1 MACNAAISK
10 GLGGIGERS
19 NAMRQD
25 KAMEM
30 KVTSVNQRTRAKTAS
45 GAELTEEQLRKVTGG
60 GLGNAAF
67 LSADHVYASFY
78 WRESRR
84 AF

>member
-1 MACNAAISK
+1 
-10 GLGGIGERS
+10 
-19 NAMRQD
+19 MRQD

-30 KVTSVNQRTRAKTAS
+30 KVTSAKQRTSAKTAS
-45 GAELTEEQLRKVTGG
+45 GVELTEEQLRKVAGG
-60 GLGNAAF
+60 GINNAAF

-78 WRESRR
+78 WRESRS